1 MGRYLYLLYRI
12 FSKIRDT
19 SKTIMYRSLVEA
31 GKGVKF
37 FSSTKILNAQGNKSC
52 IKIGD
57 FTTLRGELFIFGH
70 GGKIIIGNN
79 CYIGELTKI
88 WSSSEIV
95 IGDNVLIAH
104 NVNIH
109 DNNSH
114 PINSRERQEH
124 YLKIYNSG
132 HPKNIDLQEKPIKIN
147 NNAWIGFNAIILKGV
162 TIGEG
167 AIVAAGSVVTKD
179 VLPYTLVVGN
189 PAREIKILNQ
199 NYNE

>member
-12 FSKIRDT
+12 FLKIRDT
-19 SKTIMYRSLVEA
+19 SKTIMYRSLVVA

-37 FSSTKILNAQGNKSC
+37 FSSTKILNAQGDKSC

-124 YLKIYNSG
+124 YSKIYNSG

-167 AIVAAGSVVTKD
+167 SIVAAGSVVTKD
-179 VLPYTLVVGN
+179 VPSYTIVAGN
-189 PAREIKILNQ
+189 PAKIVKYLNKD
-199 NYNE
+199 E